1 MITSST
7 WLNTLTRSLVS
18 GTCPLLTLHTTECFA
33 ASTPTFGV
41 APGVGGQEMKLNPE
55 KWLAERAARSWTAGI
70 GKRNDL
76 QGKLRSTPRR
86 HCIGTRLD
94 FFFILCPSSIKQL
107 EVMIMM
113 VMIMRIFACSDK
125 DTNPQYLY
133 THCRAASVL
142 FYPKRK
148 TSSRNLSTRIST
160 NLANLLNSVCKRWF
174 GST

>member
-7 WLNTLTRSLVS
+7 WLYTLTRRLVS

-76 QGKLRSTPRR
+76 RGKLRSTPRR
-86 HCIGTRLD
+86 HCIWTRLD
-94 FFFILCPSSIKQL
+94 FFFILCHQAAGSYDHDGDDYEDWGSLLVVI
-107 EVMIMM
+107 
-113 VMIMRIFACSDK
+113 K
-125 DTNPQYLY
+125 DTNPQHIPLCTLY
-133 THCRAASVL
+133 SCHCTFSSQARNLITKPFHPLWMLSVL
-142 FYPKRK
+142 
-148 TSSRNLSTRIST
+148 
-160 NLANLLNSVCKRWF
+160 
-174 GST
+174 